1 MKTWRFTERAG
12 KILTSREVTG
22 KKIIR
27 PGGLEKIVVSGKGLE
42 KIVVSGKGGGKT
54 RDFQKRTG

>member
-12 KILTSREVTG
+12 KNIDFQG
-22 KKIIR
+22 GDWKKNKTR
-27 PGGLEKIVVSGKGLE
+27 GLEKIMVSGKGLE
-42 KIVVSGKGGGKT
+42 NIVVSGKGGGKT